1 MLSSMN
7 HKIVLGTVQFGVD
20 YGISNDGGKTNI
32 DEISKILEY
41 CKKLSILQMDT
52 APAYGNAENVL
63 GNFNLENFKITSK
76 FFNVK
81 NARELST
88 SLNNSLNAL
97 NINKLFCYL
106 SHRPLEVV
114 KNDFIWKFL
123 MEKKQE
129 GLIEKIGISVNEV
142 NELDEVL
149 NTGIIPD
156 VVQLPYNYL
165 DRRFEK
171 HALLLKEKNIS
182 IYARSPFLQGL
193 LFLKPEEINPQYLD
207 FKNYL
212 KLYNKNK
219 EQLPLELLK
228 FVLKKDFI
236 DFVVFGVNN
245 LIQLK
250 NIFEKNINLNTN
262 YILPPYKEF
271 QNNIIVPSLWQNLKK

>member
-1 MLSSMN
+1 MN
-7 HKIVLGTVQFGVD
+7 RKIVLGTVQFGID
-20 YGISNDGGKTNI
+20 YGISNNLGKTDINEVN
-32 DEISKILEY
+32 EIIEY
-41 CKKLSILQMDT
+41 CKVVGILQMDT
-52 APAYGNAENVL
+52 APAYGNAESIL
-63 GNFNLENFKITSK
+63 GNFNLINFKITSK

-81 NARELST
+81 NVIELHS
-88 SLNNSLNAL
+88 SLNNSLKAL

-106 SHRPLEVV
+106 SHRPLEIV

-142 NELDEVL
+142 YELDEVL

-171 HALLLKEKNIS
+171 YALLLKERNIS

-193 LFLKPEEINPQYLD
+193 LFLNPEEINPQYLD

-219 EQLPLELLK
+219 EQLPSELLK

-236 DFVVFGVNN
+236 DFVVLGVNS

-250 NIFEKNINLNTN
+250 NIFEKNLNLNTN